1 MAKSFVGPFVVTFAI
16 SVFALMMQVLWV
28 YIDDIA
34 GKGLGFFNVVEL
46 MAYKC
51 VGLVP
56 LAMPLALLI
65 STVMVLG
72 GMAEHYELSS
82 FKSAGVSLL
91 RVMRLLIVF
100 GVAGALISFACA
112 DYVIPAANLKFG
124 SRMYDIQQKKP
135 TLNMEPG
142 VFNEDFNQFAIR
154 LGEIDPDGRKISD
167 VLIYDHTKAS
177 TGDLGQIIAEEG
189 EMYTADDGRAFVMK
203 LYDGVQYSEKKQNS
217 KSRSALPFAR
227 TSFASYTKV
236 WDLSE
241 FLLGDTAE
249 ELFKTNRSMLATW
262 QLAIAIDSIDTDIK
276 IRKQTISNH
285 ITSYLPLVERDT
297 VVYKEEFAPTFKE
310 AGSDTSNVRTGIREL
325 ANQGAEFLTDTSNVR
340 TSIRE
345 SVNQNSESPVQLTE
359 KNPPRKVDAD
369 GVASRPARTS
379 VTNTPSKIV
388 RIDNTRNRPQNI
400 TPDNDLARQ
409 MVRVGLNERQAK
421 AREKA
426 LMHPLVQGATEWK
439 GVTSLMDSLDKA
451 ANVRVINRARSAVR
465 SITSQAQSAERI
477 LPGIRESRVK
487 HVYDLHMK
495 YSMALVCIIFVFIGA
510 PMGAIVRKGGFGYP
524 ILVSI
529 IFFVIFIILTIFC
542 RKLAESFVVNGTLA
556 GWLPCI
562 ILFPVSLWITRTAM
576 NDGKIISS
584 EGISKAFSKVKQFF
598 TRIIPRKA

>member
-1 MAKSFVGPFVVTFAI
+1 MAKSFVGPFMVTFAI
-16 SVFALMMQVLWV
+16 SVFALMMQVVWV

-46 MAYKC
+46 LAYKC
-51 VGLVP
+51 AGLVP

-65 STVMVLG
+65 SSVMVLG

-100 GVAGALISFACA
+100 GVAGSLISFACA
-112 DYVIPAANLKFG
+112 DYIIPAANLQFG

-154 LGEIDPDGRKISD
+154 LGAIDPGGRKISD

-177 TGDLGQIIAEEG
+177 TGDLGQIIANEG

-241 FLLGDTAE
+241 FLLGDTAT

-285 ITSYLPLVERDT
+285 ITSYLPLIERDT
-297 VVYKEEFAPTFKE
+297 TVYKEEFAPSFKVP
-310 AGSDTSNVRTGIREL
+310 GS
-325 ANQGAEFLTDTSNVR
+325 DTSNVR

-345 SVNQNSESPVQLTE
+345 LVEQDNQPPGVSKQIDTLSETDKELVP
-359 KNPPRKVDAD
+359 
-369 GVASRPARTS
+369 SRPSRTT

-388 RIDNTRNRPQNI
+388 RIDNSRNRPQVI
-400 TPDNDLARQ
+400 RQDNDLAPQ
-409 MVRVGLNERQAK
+409 AVRVSFKGRQAQ

-426 LMHPLVQGATEWK
+426 LMHPLVQGAIEWN
-439 GVTSLMDSLDKA
+439 GVRGLMDSLDKTA
-451 ANVRVINRARSAVR
+451 TTRVINRARSAVR

-487 HVYDLHMK
+487 HVYDMHMK
-495 YSMALVCIIFVFIGA
+495 YSMALICIIFVFIGA

-542 RKLAESFVVNGTLA
+542 RKLAESFVFSGTFA

-576 NDGKIISS
+576 NDAKIVSVEGIKKAFTNVKIWISS
-584 EGISKAFSKVKQFF
+584 LKPSA
-598 TRIIPRKA
+598 R